1 MDLAKEKA
9 ELEQQQKQLVANL
22 NYVAGQL
29 AFIERLE
36 RGDAPAEE
44 TLPGE
49 TSVADALAEEAV
61 QPNGLDR
68 PRRGRPRKVPVEA
81 S

>member
-1 MDLAKEKA
+1 MDLLKEKA

-29 AFIERLE
+29 AFIEKLE
-36 RGDAPAEE
+36 QGESAEG
-44 TLPGE
+44 TPVGALVSDG
-49 TSVADALAEEAV
+49 LAEEAA

-68 PRRGRPRKVPVEA
+68 PRRGRPRKAPVEA
-81 S
+81 L